1 MTQREYEV
9 ERNVTMLEEK
19 EKNIA
24 MRIANIEKREKA
36 V

>member
-19 EKNIA
+19 EKNIT